1 LPPQM
6 LVISRPTRRAASRSD
21 SPSAHVAIRPT
32 GSNSIRCS
40 VFRSGDFSSTPS
52 CHSREGGNPG
62 WWESGGECATSLRDC
77 RVARLRHS
85 PRNDTS
91 NGTGVCRGAKPLCT
105 PFSSPKIEGAPRWQR
120 GVKGVEDLLHPN
132 EDPSRVSDLT
142 LTPAAGFVPLYPP
155 YISALCAWGVGGGVG
170 ARAAVC
176 CPPQD
181 GAGSPPRHFFLP
193 PKNGGQGVDTKVG
206 IAGLRPG
213 SPSQWK

>member
-21 SPSAHVAIRPT
+21 SPSAHVALRPT
-32 GSNSIRCS
+32 GSNSIRYS
-40 VFRSGDFSSTPS
+40 GLPSGDFSSTPS

-91 NGTGVCRGAKPLCT
+91 NGIGVCRGAKPLCG
-105 PFSSPKIEGAPRWQR
+105 PFSYPKIEGAPRWQR
-120 GVKGVEDLLHPN
+120 GVKGVEYLLHPN
-132 EDPSRVSDLT
+132 EDPSRVSELT

-155 YISALCAWGVGGGVG
+155 YISALCAWGVQRGE
-170 ARAAVC
+170 APLR
-176 CPPQD
+176 
-181 GAGSPPRHFFLP
+181 FFLP
-193 PKNGGQGVDTKVG
+193 PKNGGQGVDTEVD